1 MKKITSFFAS
11 LLLVFT
17 TAAFAEANQSKAALH
32 HASAAAVE
40 GKSGRA
46 NELVKHAGLALE
58 NALAAALVANGA
70 AQKNLEA
77 AANELEEAIN
87 QGNLN
92 HSETATGHV
101 ETAISYLKEANK

>member
-1 MKKITSFFAS
+1 MLAPPPWKA
-11 LLLVFT
+11 
-17 TAAFAEANQSKAALH
+17 KAA
-32 HASAAAVE
+32 
-40 GKSGRA
+40 GRTSWS
-46 NELVKHAGLALE
+46 NMP
-58 NALAAALVANGA
+58 ALVANGA